1 MPRFEKS
8 VSALLAGASKPA
20 EAKAARAAWVRS
32 TCAAWR
38 AAMRAMDDK
47 CDAAAARLSE
57 AEFERLIEAEQAKV
71 DAIRG
76 EIDAV
81 VERDVWPQEMYFGGI

>member
-1 MPRFEKS
+1 MARFEKS

-38 AAMRAMDDK
+38 AAMRAMDAT

-57 AEFERLIEAEQAKV
+57 AEFEKLIEAEQAKV
-71 DAIRG
+71 DAVRA
-76 EIDAV
+76 EVDAV
-81 VERDVWPQEMYFGGI
+81 VERDVWPRALYFGGI